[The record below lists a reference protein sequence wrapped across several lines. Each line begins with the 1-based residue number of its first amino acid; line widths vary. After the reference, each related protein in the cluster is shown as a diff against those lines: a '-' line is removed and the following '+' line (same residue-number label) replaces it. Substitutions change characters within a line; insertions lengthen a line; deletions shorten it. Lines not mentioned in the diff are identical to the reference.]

1 MALTR
6 IYYNRDIQGIIP
18 GGDDYAPIR
27 KDLENTWKYIK
38 STAKGTRL
46 DNSDAK
52 FWKEKNFTFPNRT
65 KSEKDQQKAPA
76 TIVIKSSQAVIDDL
90 LMRYHG
96 KTQVMIKGVKYD
108 VVQRIEGR
116 SDADGTTEFTITYNL
131 PASEGFMKG
140 PKSKPPRTFLQKV
153 VWRKTGKVFNSK
165 GGKVSEATMTRIQE
179 IGTARVLRHA
189 MRGANKDLTT
199 AAKIKQDKV
208 LMKQL
213 HFIFKKVGDV
223 DEVDNE
229 WLHNFAQQNKV
240 VLDKIKRRDFQ
251 HFNREGGFMDYISDY
266 LRRNFKITPKDN
278 WNPADIWLIHNE
290 AQKKRLID
298 DLKAPAEG
306 QGVFKGRWRV
316 SAKLNQLNQ
325 MFRDWFKSE
334 ELMGLSLKKVTSA
347 SAHWKVYNTNDA
359 FFEDIGSKF
368 LKYESSQCYMDLT
381 DKKGVRTFASQD
393 TRLLVRDGPV
403 GSGTIYDFQIKANSS
418 SGFDNLKYE
427 PTERGMS
434 AARMGKA
441 TVEYVENL
449 LTLYKLTFKK
459 SNSDSEYAKDADT
472 FEKQRTKWVTRID
485 GLISKGVTVESDKY
499 NGTKLDGT
507 ACCDKIMTVF
517 GTQPWVANSKLMQ
530 ITWLSLVLSLQGQER
545 QNDGKDNLD
554 EFCTDLVYLA
564 SKAGP
569 RYGPFA
575 KVY

>member
-6 IYYNRDIQGIIP
+6 IYYHQDIQGIIP
-18 GGDDYAPIR
+18 GGDDYEPIR
-27 KDLENTWKYIK
+27 KDFENTWKYLK
-38 STAKGTRL
+38 SPAKGTKL

-65 KSEKDQQKAPA
+65 QLDKEKQKIPN

-90 LMRYHG
+90 IMRYHG
-96 KTQVMIKGVKYD
+96 QTNVQIKGKTHK
-108 VVQRIEGR
+108 VVQRLHKK

-131 PASEGFMKG
+131 PLSEGLMKG
-140 PKSKPPRTFLQKV
+140 PKKKTFLQAV
-153 VWRKTGKVFNSK
+153 TWRKTGKVFNSK
-165 GGKVSEATMTRIQE
+165 GGRVSESTMTRIQE

-251 HFNREGGFMDYISDY
+251 QFNREGGFMDYISEY
-266 LRRNFKITPKDN
+266 LRKNFKITPKDN

-290 AQKKRLID
+290 AQKKRMID

-306 QGVFKGRWRV
+306 QSVFKGRWRV

-325 MFRDWFKSE
+325 IFRDWFKSE

-472 FEKQRTKWVTRID
+472 FKKQRTKWVTRID

-499 NGTKLDGT
+499 SGTKLDGN

>member
-1 MALTR
+1 MQGT
-6 IYYNRDIQGIIP
+6 NRD
-18 GGDDYAPIR
+18 
-27 KDLENTWKYIK
+27 
-38 STAKGTRL
+38 
-46 DNSDAK
+46 
-52 FWKEKNFTFPNRT
+52 
-65 KSEKDQQKAPA
+65 
-76 TIVIKSSQAVIDDL
+76 
-90 LMRYHG
+90 
-96 KTQVMIKGVKYD
+96 
-108 VVQRIEGR
+108 
-116 SDADGTTEFTITYNL
+116 
-131 PASEGFMKG
+131 
-140 PKSKPPRTFLQKV
+140 
-153 VWRKTGKVFNSK
+153 
-165 GGKVSEATMTRIQE
+165 
-179 IGTARVLRHA
+179 
-189 MRGANKDLTT
+189 LTS
-199 AAKIKQDKV
+199 AAKIKKDKV
-208 LMKQL
+208 LMKHL
-213 HFIFKKVGDV
+213 HSIFKKIGDV

-229 WLHNFAQQNKV
+229 WLHNFAQQNKI
-240 VLDKIKRRDFQ
+240 VLEKIKRRDFQ
-251 HFNREGGFMDYISDY
+251 QFNREGGFMEYISNY
-266 LRRNFKITPKDN
+266 LKKNFKITPKDN

-290 AQKKRLID
+290 TQKKRLID
-298 DLKAPAEG
+298 DLNAPAEG
-306 QGVFKGRWRV
+306 QSVFKGRWRV

-449 LTLYKLTFKK
+449 LTLYELTFKK
-459 SNSDSEYAKDADT
+459 SNSDPEYAKDADA
-472 FEKQRTKWVTRID
+472 FGKQRTKWVTRID

-499 NGTKLDGT
+499 NGTKLDGE

-530 ITWLSLVLSLQGQER
+530 ITWLSLVLSLKGKDR

>member
-18 GGDDYAPIR
+18 SGDDYAPIR
-27 KDLENTWKYIK
+27 ADLKNTWDYIK

-140 PKSKPPRTFLQKV
+140 PKNKAPRTFLQKV

-165 GGKVSEATMTRIQE
+165 GGRVSESTMTRIQE

-251 HFNREGGFMDYISDY
+251 QFNREGGFMDYISEY
-266 LRRNFKITPKDN
+266 LRKNFKITPKDN

-316 SAKLNQLNQ
+316 SAKLNQ

-449 LTLYKLTFKK
+449 LTLYELTFKK
-459 SNSDSEYAKDADT
+459 SNSDPEYAKDADA
-472 FEKQRTKWVTRID
+472 FGKQRTKWVTRID

-499 NGTKLDGT
+499 NGTKLDGE

-530 ITWLSLVLSLQGQER
+530 ITWLSLVLSLKGKDR

>member
-6 IYYNRDIQGIIP
+6 IYYKRDIQDIIP
-18 GGDDYAPIR
+18 SGDDYAPIR
-27 KDLENTWKYIK
+27 ADLKNTWDYIK

-140 PKSKPPRTFLQKV
+140 PKSKAPRTFLQKV

-165 GGKVSEATMTRIQE
+165 GGRVSESTMTRIQE

-229 WLHNFAQQNKV
+229 WLHNFAQQNKI

>member
-1 MALTR
+1 
-6 IYYNRDIQGIIP
+6 
-18 GGDDYAPIR
+18 
-27 KDLENTWKYIK
+27 
-38 STAKGTRL
+38 
-46 DNSDAK
+46 
-52 FWKEKNFTFPNRT
+52 
-65 KSEKDQQKAPA
+65 
-76 TIVIKSSQAVIDDL
+76 
-90 LMRYHG
+90 
-96 KTQVMIKGVKYD
+96 
-108 VVQRIEGR
+108 
-116 SDADGTTEFTITYNL
+116 
-131 PASEGFMKG
+131 
-140 PKSKPPRTFLQKV
+140 
-153 VWRKTGKVFNSK
+153 
-165 GGKVSEATMTRIQE
+165 
-179 IGTARVLRHA
+179 
-189 MRGANKDLTT
+189 
-199 AAKIKQDKV
+199 
-208 LMKQL
+208 
-213 HFIFKKVGDV
+213 
-223 DEVDNE
+223 
-229 WLHNFAQQNKV
+229 
-240 VLDKIKRRDFQ
+240 
-251 HFNREGGFMDYISDY
+251 
-266 LRRNFKITPKDN
+266 
-278 WNPADIWLIHNE
+278 
-290 AQKKRLID
+290 
-298 DLKAPAEG
+298 
-306 QGVFKGRWRV
+306 
-316 SAKLNQLNQ
+316 
-325 MFRDWFKSE
+325 
-334 ELMGLSLKKVTSA
+334 MGLSLKKVTSA

-499 NGTKLDGT
+499 NGTKLDGN